1 MRHEYGSHMSK
12 QDCRVTFDHLPGQIE
27 RNKTGL
33 PKPVGHTPS
42 YRSDRRRL
50 SSRSVSPTKKFS
62 GSATSTVDMGTS
74 SWATRAMSRLTDST
88 SADEEELEPHR
99 EEIKPLNPQEEDL
112 LNEQFHRA
120 QDDIEKL
127 LVWIPVSLVLGSKKE
142 LGLGISLGGTPAL
155 APATPSMADSIPD
168 IAEVTYADP
177 ETVFILSGS
186 ATVTPE
192 GGEAVML
199 LPGDLASF
207 PPGRTF
213 IWKLQSEPL
222 QLMRG
227 IRTQGGQIVAEK
239 LLKDVVP
246 EGAPQEIISATSKK
260 DEIGH
265 RIDIIEYVYQWKFD
279 DAMARQ
285 LRRKKFQLHC
295 KAAVV
300 VSRKKQFVLTIASE
314 ENRWPIRGDDYQIAI
329 DTFKLTY

>member
-1 MRHEYGSHMSK
+1 MARASQPPGRTARAAGTCILVALAATCGSAF
-12 QDCRVTFDHLPGQIE
+12 VAG
-27 RNKTGL
+27 
-33 PKPVGHTPS
+33 
-42 YRSDRRRL
+42 RL
-50 SSRSVSPTKKFS
+50 AQS
-62 GSATSTVDMGTS
+62 GSRPLLAARVGGQGGESILVERQISQQRQEELGTS
-74 SWATRAMSRLTDST
+74 RWASWQSD
-88 SADEEELEPHR
+88 
-99 EEIKPLNPQEEDL
+99 
-112 LNEQFHRA
+112 A
-120 QDDIEKL
+120 Q
-127 LVWIPVSLVLGSKKE
+127 
-142 LGLGISLGGTPAL
+142 L
-155 APATPSMADSIPD
+155 AETWP
-168 IAEVTYADP
+168 VTYADP

-192 GGEAVML
+192 GGEAVTL

-265 RIDIIEYVYQWKFD
+265 RIDIIEYAYQWKFD